1 MDIRDFSVSYGR
13 LIDYRD
19 VQPNLALPGGI
30 ARPGRKKNNMN
41 SILVTGGAGFIGSNF
56 VRYLM
61 ARTDSNVIV
70 LDKLT
75 YAGIRANLAEF
86 DADKRFQFVEGDIA
100 DHGIVDDLFSRYQ
113 PDAVVNLAAESHVDR
128 SIDGP
133 EAFIRTNI
141 VGTFVLLNAART
153 YVAAAGAA
161 MARDFRF
168 LHVSTDEVYGSLG
181 SEGRFTEQTPY
192 SPNSPYAASK
202 AAADHLVRSWF
213 RTYELPVLLTNCSNN
228 FGPYQFP
235 EKLIPVMILNAL
247 EGQPLPIYGDGGH
260 VRDWLYV
267 EDHCTGILLALQRG
281 RPGERYNIGGGG
293 ERTNLELVNLLCEHL
308 ERQRPAATNPALAAA
323 GVESYAALKTFVED
337 RPGHDRRYA
346 IDADKVR
353 RELGW
358 RPAHDLDAG
367 LAATV
372 RWYLDHRDWCDA
384 VQSGTY
390 RRQRLGLGK
399 GVAAR

>member
-1 MDIRDFSVSYGR
+1 MVIRDFSVSYGR

-61 ARTDSNVIV
+61 AGTDSNVIV

-161 MARDFRF
+161 MARVLR
-168 LHVSTDEVYGSLG
+168 SAKNSL
-181 SEGRFTEQTPY
+181 
-192 SPNSPYAASK
+192 
-202 AAADHLVRSWF
+202 
-213 RTYELPVLLTNCSNN
+213 
-228 FGPYQFP
+228 
-235 EKLIPVMILNAL
+235 I
-247 EGQPLPIYGDGGH
+247 
-260 VRDWLYV
+260 
-267 EDHCTGILLALQRG
+267 
-281 RPGERYNIGGGG
+281 
-293 ERTNLELVNLLCEHL
+293 
-308 ERQRPAATNPALAAA
+308 
-323 GVESYAALKTFVED
+323 
-337 RPGHDRRYA
+337 
-346 IDADKVR
+346 
-353 RELGW
+353 
-358 RPAHDLDAG
+358 
-367 LAATV
+367 
-372 RWYLDHRDWCDA
+372 
-384 VQSGTY
+384 
-390 RRQRLGLGK
+390 
-399 GVAAR
+399 